1 VPHRCLHNLQETFRL
16 ADADRSGG
24 LNLEEHFAFNHPE
37 DADNKVLHAHMRR
50 QDVADRDRNH
60 DGK

>member
-1 VPHRCLHNLQETFRL
+1 LQETFRL
-16 ADADRSGG
+16 ADVDRSGG